1 MNISYKS
8 SYGYEV
14 QSSNEVQSYEVQSYE
29 AQSYEVQSY
38 ELQSY
43 EAQSSIPCISKI
55 MFSSMSTK
63 ILNFFC

>member
-14 QSSNEVQSYEVQSYE
+14 QSSNEV
-29 AQSYEVQSY
+29 QSYEVQSY

>member
-1 MNISYKS
+1 MHFQIRTFLMKS

-14 QSSNEVQSYEVQSYE
+14 QSSYE

-38 ELQSY
+38 EVQSY
-43 EAQSSIPCISKI
+43 EVQSSIPCISKI
-55 MFSSMSTK
+55 MFSSMCTK

>member
-14 QSSNEVQSYEVQSYE
+14 QSSN
-29 AQSYEVQSY
+29 EVQSY

>member
-14 QSSNEVQSYEVQSYE
+14 QSSNEVQSYE
-29 AQSYEVQSY
+29 AQSYELQSY